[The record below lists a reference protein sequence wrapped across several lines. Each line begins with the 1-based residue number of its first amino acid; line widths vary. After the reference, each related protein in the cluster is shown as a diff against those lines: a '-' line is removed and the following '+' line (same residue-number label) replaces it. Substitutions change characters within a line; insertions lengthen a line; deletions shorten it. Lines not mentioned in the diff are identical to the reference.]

1 MKNRCKK
8 WEKTEVDGDLLFH
21 LWKNSFLLKKK
32 IFSRF
37 FAFFRVPGG
46 TQVSLKSPEVGPKKP
61 HMGLCGP
68 LGAPEASRDAFWS
81 HFRWPRGGIWGSPG
95 TPWGYF
101 FDTNSSVF
109 DFHEFSR
116 NSQFLSRKLPA
127 KNMKWQ
133 LAAILSQKKQ
143 TTVQKQQTA
152 ATSNKQEQT
161 AANTS
166 KQQHIAANSSK

>member
-1 MKNRCKK
+1 MRKNGGRWRFAFSFVKK
-8 WEKTEVDGDLLFH
+8 QFFLEKKT
-21 LWKNSFLLKKK
+21 
-32 IFSRF
+32 IFGRF

-46 TQVSLKSPEVGPKKP
+46 PQVSLKSPEVGPKKRQ
-61 HMGLCGP
+61 MGLCGP
-68 LGAPEASRDAFWS
+68 LGAPGSSRDPFWS
-81 HFRWPRGGIWGSPG
+81 YFGCPWGGIWGSPG

-109 DFHEFSR
+109 DFHELSR

-152 ATSNKQEQT
+152 ATSNKQQ
-161 AANTS
+161 
-166 KQQHIAANSSK
+166 

>member
-1 MKNRCKK
+1 MEICFFIC
-8 WEKTEVDGDLLFH
+8 EKTVF
-21 LWKNSFLLKKK
+21 SRKKA
-32 IFSRF
+32 IFDRF

-46 TQVSLKSPEVGPKKP
+46 TQVSLKSPEVGPKKR

-68 LGAPEASRDAFWS
+68 LGAPGSSRDPFWS
-81 HFRWPRGGIWGSPG
+81 HFGCPRGGIWGSPE

-133 LAAILSQKKQ
+133 SAGNLSQKKQ
-143 TTVQKQQTA
+143 TTVKKQHTA
-152 ATSNKQEQT
+152 ATSNKQQ
-161 AANTS
+161 
-166 KQQHIAANSSK
+166 